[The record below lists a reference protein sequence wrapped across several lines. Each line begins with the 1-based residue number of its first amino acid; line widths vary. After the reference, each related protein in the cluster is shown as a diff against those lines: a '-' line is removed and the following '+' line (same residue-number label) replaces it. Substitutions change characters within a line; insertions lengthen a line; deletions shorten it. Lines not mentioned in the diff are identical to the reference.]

1 MTSAS
6 EIVITGCSAGALGV
20 YLGIDQM
27 VGLIYSKGSNSSTSK
42 NRAHLAI
49 HAIADSGFF
58 LEFTSSF
65 KSRTTHYPFGRDEA
79 VNKKT
84 GFMDYANAMR
94 DVFQF
99 TNMSSGAN
107 SKCLK
112 THNHS
117 PSDCVFAANLLPHIK
132 TPIFLLQSQYDY
144 WQIMHIYDQKYTV
157 QGVNDFGRTM
167 ILAIKAS
174 VFYKGH
180 PGHGIFVDSCVHHC
194 TNCTEG
200 ENTWSGNSIVSQ
212 REKMT
217 PATAFSNWYRHALLR
232 FYNNQLRGEISPPGL
247 LNYNIKPIYEG
258 KNWFAQ
264 DFPFPC
270 EHCCNCDYDMQQAL
284 VRNLDSRL
292 REFNLSHSK

>member
-132 TPIFLLQSQYDY
+132 TPIFLLQPKYDS
-144 WQIMHIYDQKYTV
+144 WQIMFIYDQKYTV
-157 QGVNDFGRTM
+157 QGVNDFGLMTM
-167 ILAIKAS
+167 LAINSS

-180 PGHGIFVDSCVHHC
+180 PGHGIFMDSCLHHC
-194 TNCTEG
+194 GYCRTKRNVWS
-200 ENTWSGNSIVSQ
+200 ENENFWSGNVVVSQ
-212 REKMT
+212 RGKT
-217 PATAFSNWYRHALLR
+217 SPAMAFAEWYHHGGSS
-232 FYNNQLRGEISPPGL
+232 YNVESVQEEL
-247 LNYNIKPIYEG
+247 
-258 KNWFAQ
+258 NWFVQ
-264 DFPFPC
+264 DMPFPC
-270 EHCCNCDYDMQQAL
+270 EECCRCD
-284 VRNLDSRL
+284 N
-292 REFNLSHSK
+292 SHL